1 MSRLVLYQPP
11 GEGGLSYSPYC
22 NKVRWAL
29 ELKGIAFD
37 TLTTSAFKKHSRTG
51 KLPVLTVDDERVHD
65 STEIIRRLE
74 ALYPEPALVPR
85 DPRLGAQA
93 ALVEEWADESL
104 CALMTYERAV
114 DPVARRRMV
123 AGVLAFKRL
132 PSFLAPV
139 VAARLRRSGTNR
151 YGHLVALGPEVV
163 RAQLLR
169 HLDVVNA
176 MAEGRTWL
184 VADSPTVADVAVAA
198 CLHIA
203 LIGRVASV
211 LSLITTRRHAATWL
225 DRFLERVGQTQAGH
239 NPVAA

>member
-1 MSRLVLYQPP
+1 MTRVVLYQPP

-29 ELKGIAFD
+29 QLKGIAFD
-37 TLTTSAFKKHSRTG
+37 TVTTSAFKKHSRTG
-51 KLPVLTVDDERVHD
+51 KLPVLAVGDERVHD

-74 ALYPEPALVPR
+74 VLCPDPALVPG

-114 DPVARRRMV
+114 DTAARRRMV

-139 VAARLRRSGTNR
+139 VAARLRRSGMNR
-151 YGHLVALGPEVV
+151 YRHLVALGPDVA
-163 RAQLLR
+163 RTQLLR

-176 MAEGRTWL
+176 MAEGRSWL
-184 VADSPTVADVAVAA
+184 VGDSPTVADVAVAA

-203 LIGRVASV
+203 HIGGVAPV
-211 LSLITTRRHAATWL
+211 LSSIASRRHAATWL
-225 DRFLERVGQTQAGH
+225 DRFLERVGQTQTGCD
-239 NPVAA
+239 PVAA

>member
-1 MSRLVLYQPP
+1 MTRLVLHQPP

-29 ELKGIAFD
+29 GLKGLAFD

-51 KLPVLTVDDERVHD
+51 KLPVLTVDGERVHD
-65 STEIIRRLE
+65 STEILRRLE
-74 ALYPEPALVPR
+74 ALYPDPALVPR

-93 ALVEEWADESL
+93 APVEDWADESL
-104 CALMTYERAV
+104 CALITYERAF
-114 DPVARRRMV
+114 DPAARRRMV
-123 AGVLAFKRL
+123 AAVLSFKRL

-139 VAARLRRSGTNR
+139 VAARLRRSGMNR

-169 HLDVVNA
+169 HLDVVNT

-184 VADSPTVADVAVAA
+184 VGDSPTVADIAVAA

-203 LIGRVASV
+203 HIGRVAPV
-211 LSLITTRRHAATWL
+211 LSLIATRRHAAAWL
-225 DRFLERVGQTQAGH
+225 DGFLERVGQTEVSG